1 MDKIWQ
7 RFGLDDLTEEENR
20 RWKQIDD
27 DVLKLELKV
36 LIEGEED
43 VVCEELCSC
52 PDISERPWRAVEKEF
67 QTLAAKLTEME
78 KGVKENI

>member
-1 MDKIWQ
+1 M
-7 RFGLDDLTEEENR
+7 
-20 RWKQIDD
+20 
-27 DVLKLELKV
+27 
-36 LIEGEED
+36 
-43 VVCEELCSC
+43 VCEELCSC